1 MKSLVFTTHIW
12 KSFSFY
18 HTRLSQ
24 PWFFIGRVLK
34 KEKRALIFARLRC
47 CSGIWQ
53 PFYTILVSSYFA
65 LFNQYKKYGKI
76 LTLKNCGVWRW
87 PPPLFQ
93 YLLQDFS
100 FVAKFSDAKKGMWYK
115 NSTWTLILRKSS
127 FYQVLLS
134 FKEERRNHKDNKKS
148 KEKDKDV
155 KKRHQMVFE
164 CCWISMK
171 KRGNWYR
178 ARRTFLTK
186 QHNSDRLWLFS
197 TIISVVSFSFC
208 FGLEPNFSTH
218 QSLFE

>member
-12 KSFSFY
+12 KSFSFF
-18 HTRLSQ
+18 HTRLSE
-24 PWFFIGRVLK
+24 PWFFIGRILK
-34 KEKRALIFARLRC
+34 KERRALIFARLRC

-65 LFNQYKKYGKI
+65 LFNQYKKYGQI
-76 LTLKNCGVWRW
+76 LTLKNCGVWRL
-87 PPPLFQ
+87 PPPPIFRN
-93 YLLQDFS
+93 LLQDFS
-100 FVAKFSDAKKGMWYK
+100 FVAEFSDAKKGMWYK

-178 ARRTFLTK
+178 ARRTFLKTA
-186 QHNSDRLWLFS
+186 
-197 TIISVVSFSFC
+197 
-208 FGLEPNFSTH
+208 
-218 QSLFE
+218 